1 VEEQPT
7 PATTETSA
15 KEQFAIQNI
24 YIKDISF
31 ETSNAF
37 ELFAKQTRPHIETEM
52 SHKISSL
59 QDDSYE
65 VILNVTVTVKIE
77 EQTAFLVEVHQGG
90 IFLVRG
96 FSEPRLAYTLN
107 SFCLGILFPYAREMI
122 SNLVVRGGFQPLYLA
137 PINFDA
143 LYQQHLQRAQTEQSK
158 AN

>member
-1 VEEQPT
+1 MEEQPT
-7 PATTETSA
+7 PATAENQA

-24 YIKDISF
+24 YVKDVSF

-37 ELFAKQTRPHIETEM
+37 ELFAKQSRPHIETEM
-52 SHKISSL
+52 SHKISAL
-59 QDDSYE
+59 QNDSYE

-96 FSEPRLAYTLN
+96 FAESRLAYTLN
-107 SFCLGILFPYAREMI
+107 SFCLSILFPYAREMI
-122 SNLVVRGGFQPLYLA
+122 SNLVTRGGFQPLYLA

-143 LYQQHLQRAQTEQSK
+143 LYQQHLQRQADQQK

>member
-1 VEEQPT
+1 MEEQPT
-7 PATTETSA
+7 PATAENQT
-15 KEQFAIQNI
+15 KEQFAIQNL
-24 YIKDISF
+24 YIKDVSF

-37 ELFAKQTRPHIETEM
+37 ELFAKQSRPHIETEM
-52 SHKISSL
+52 SHKISAL
-59 QDDSYE
+59 QNDSYE

-96 FSEPRLAYTLN
+96 FAESRLAYTLN
-107 SFCLGILFPYAREMI
+107 SFCLSILFPYAREMI
-122 SNLVVRGGFQPLYLA
+122 SNLVTRGGFQPLYLA

-143 LYQQHLQRAQTEQSK
+143 LYQQHLQRQADQQK